1 MVISRLEQRCRY
13 CYGLSATS
21 IEWDTKYSLS
31 WKHGQNVSE
40 PVKSLSDPH
49 QSPFQSQRFVY
60 MLERQQYWT
69 CSSSEAEAAVNLARS
84 VIGP

>member
-1 MVISRLEQRCRY
+1 MCTNFGCNIAWRRNSHYLVNYQMVISRLEQRCRY

-49 QSPFQSQRFVY
+49 QSPFQSQRFGY
-60 MLERQQYWT
+60 MLERQQ
-69 CSSSEAEAAVNLARS
+69 
-84 VIGP
+84 